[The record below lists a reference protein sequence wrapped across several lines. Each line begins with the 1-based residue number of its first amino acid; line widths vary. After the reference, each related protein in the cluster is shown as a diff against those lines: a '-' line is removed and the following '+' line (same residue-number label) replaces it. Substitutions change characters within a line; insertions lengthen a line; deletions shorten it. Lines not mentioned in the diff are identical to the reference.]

1 MEKRFLLV
9 IDGNHY
15 SDSVIDYGIYLA
27 RMSGSQIEGIFLR
40 DLRNTQYIYPILFD
54 QPFVD
59 TTVYTDL
66 MDIERAN
73 ITKSIQKFRDR
84 CDKEKIPFKV
94 HFDEQR
100 PLESIIARSAV
111 ADIII
116 IDGATDISDIF
127 PDTPSSSLR
136 ELLVDAMCPILIV
149 PRESHPIDDIILTS
163 DGSYS
168 SVYAIKMFG
177 YLFPEL
183 HGLKATVLSIEHASS
198 HSQVSHDPAIA
209 DMIKRKFDNVSY
221 HIEYGKA
228 TDQLKAYMSDHGS
241 NTMVVM
247 GAYGRNAV
255 SRLWHQSLANGL
267 IKDAKV
273 PVFISH
279 T

>member
-1 MEKRFLLV
+1 MEKRLLLV

-15 SDSVIDYGIYLA
+15 SDSVVDYGIYLA
-27 RMSGSQIEGIFLR
+27 RMSGSQVEGVFMR

-59 TTVYTDL
+59 TTVYTEL
-66 MDIERAN
+66 MDMERAN
-73 ITKSIQKFRDR
+73 ITKSIQKFRER
-84 CDKEKIPFKV
+84 CEKEKVTYKV

-100 PLESIIARSAV
+100 PLESVIARSAS
-111 ADIII
+111 ADLII
-116 IDGATDISDIF
+116 IDGDTDISDIF
-127 PDTPSSSLR
+127 PDTPSSSLK
-136 ELLVDAMCPILIV
+136 ELLVDALCPLLIV
-149 PRESHPIDDIILTS
+149 PKESHPIDDIILTS

-168 SVYAIKMFG
+168 SVYAVKMFS

-183 HGLKATVLSIEHASS
+183 RGLRATVLSIEHASS
-198 HSQVSHDPAIA
+198 HNQVSHDPDIA
-209 DMIKRKFDNVSY
+209 DMIKKKFDNVSY

-228 TDQLKAYMSDHGS
+228 AHQLKTYISDHGS
-241 NTMVVM
+241 NTLVVM

-255 SRLWHQSLANGL
+255 SRLWRQSLANGL
-267 IKDAKV
+267 IRDAKV

>member
-1 MEKRFLLV
+1 MEKRLLLV

-15 SDSVIDYGIYLA
+15 SESVIDYGIYLA
-27 RMSGSQIEGIFLR
+27 RMSGSQVEGVFLR

-59 TTVYTDL
+59 TTVYTEL

-100 PLESIIARSAV
+100 PLESIIARSAA
-111 ADIII
+111 ADLII

-168 SVYAIKMFG
+168 SVYAVKMFG

-198 HSQVSHDPAIA
+198 HNQVSHDPDIA

-228 TDQLKAYMSDHGS
+228 ADQLKAYISDHGS
-241 NTMVVM
+241 NTLVVM

>member
-100 PLESIIARSAV
+100 PLESIIARSAA

-198 HSQVSHDPAIA
+198 HSQVSHDPDIA